1 MDLKGTPHEI
11 VEFID
16 EVFVY
21 VKEFREQK
29 IVAAEI
35 DLDNSRIAQA
45 TLERGEV
52 MRQAFRKAIRDNF
65 EAEHQ
70 QPQDNNV

>member
-1 MDLKGTPHEI
+1 MELKGTPREI

-21 VKEFREQK
+21 VKEFRGQG
-29 IVAAEI
+29 IVAAKI

-45 TLERGEV
+45 NLDKSKV
-52 MRQAFRKAIRDNF
+52 MGQAFRKAIRDNF

>member
-1 MDLKGTPHEI
+1 MELKGTPHEI